1 MPSCCSPVVRLVTLA
16 ASILAGCGGGGN
28 SGHAKLEGPFAEI
41 VGGQSRSFS
50 LAPGKLNIVCKPK
63 PGLKEFE
70 FEAATVA
77 GSDTG
82 SYFRL
87 ILKDYTGPGDFEL
100 EYDAS
105 SPQHKIEVG
114 VPAEPKRPDGKDY
127 KYRFWYHLRGD
138 TNVTYR
144 SHCDL
149 SLTAE
154 EGDTKT
160 HFVGLMSCAMLFAD
174 SSSAD
179 HDPGLLNSFVDLFVK
194 FECDWG

>member
-1 MPSCCSPVVRLVTLA
+1 MLSRCSSVVRLVTLA
-16 ASILAGCGGGGN
+16 ASIVAGCGGGQ
-28 SGHAKLEGPFAEI
+28 SGHAKLEGPFAEL
-41 VGGQSRSFS
+41 VGEQSRSFS
-50 LAPGKLNIVCKPK
+50 LAPGKLNLVCKPK

-70 FEAATVA
+70 FEAATVV

-82 SYFRL
+82 TYFRL

-100 EYDAS
+100 EYDVTK
-105 SPQHKIEVG
+105 PQHKIEVG
-114 VPAEPKRPDGKDY
+114 VPADPRRPDGKDY
-127 KYRFWYHLRGD
+127 KYKFWYHLRGD

-149 SLTAE
+149 SLSAE

-174 SSSAD
+174 SASAD
-179 HDPGLLNSFVDLFVK
+179 HDPGLLNSFIDLFVK